1 MRTIFDDFYKR
12 VGIDTTPHFR
22 IFAAFFIYAFGLG
35 GFFPRLPEIRTQMG
49 VGESALGLALI
60 GIAAGTMTSLTF
72 IVPKIERFGYRRA
85 LLLMLPVAPIFIAIA
100 SHTDSPI
107 EMFIALFG
115 AGLVIGCVETIVNV
129 EADRIEF
136 QMKRRIMNRSHAFWS
151 IGFFCA
157 GSFSASVTY
166 LGWSPQMQLWVTVL
180 MAFVLSAVLLGRF
193 TQAPARVSEK
203 PAQETPKWASPT
215 RGILMLVG
223 VCASA
228 LLLEGAGFDW
238 SAIYMR
244 DVFNSEA
251 AFAAT
256 AVSVVAFTQAFTRF
270 LADSFVHRFGP
281 VPVARIL
288 IVILLIGA
296 TTVSFAPTPFAALTG
311 FALLGIG
318 CSAIFPLAMSAAA
331 KRTDRPSE
339 INVAAMAQN
348 GFIIFLLAPPI
359 LGFVAEHFGIRW
371 SFGISIPLI
380 LISLMTVGALAEK
393 K

>member
-1 MRTIFDDFYKR
+1 
-12 VGIDTTPHFR
+12 
-22 IFAAFFIYAFGLG
+22 
-35 GFFPRLPEIRTQMG
+35 MG

-60 GIAAGTMTSLTF
+60 GIAAGTITSLTF

-85 LLLMLPVAPIFIAIA
+85 LLLMLPAAPIFIAIA
-100 SHTDSPI
+100 SHMDSPI
-107 EMFIALFG
+107 GMFTALFG
-115 AGLVIGCVETIVNV
+115 AGLVIGCVETIVNL

-157 GSFSASVTY
+157 GSFSASVTH
-166 LGWSPQMQLWVTVL
+166 LGWSPQTQLWVTVL
-180 MAFVLSAVLLGRF
+180 MAFLLSAVLLGRF
-193 TQAPARVSEK
+193 QAAPARVSEK
-203 PAQETPKWASPT
+203 SSQEAPKWASPT

-270 LADSFVHRFGP
+270 LADGFVHRFGP
-281 VPVARIL
+281 VFVARAL
-288 IVILLIGA
+288 LTILLIGA
-296 TTVSFAPTPFAALTG
+296 TTVSLAPTPLAALTG

-331 KRTDRPSE
+331 KRTDRPSD

-359 LGFVAEHFGIRW
+359 LGFIAEHFGIRW
-371 SFGISIPLI
+371 TFGISIPLI
-380 LISLMTVGALAEK
+380 LISLLTVGALAEK